1 MLLRGNA
8 SNGAFVPNDF
18 NRLLIY
24 RSAAHRL
31 QPIVTLEIV
40 PDSQPASKEAILD
53 EFRQT
58 GAYLSGHFLLTS
70 GLHSPEFFQ
79 SAKALQ
85 YPALAELFARQIH
98 ARLLAQFPDSAI
110 DAVCAPAM
118 GGLIIGHEVA
128 RAFGVRFIFTER
140 DPATREMSLR
150 RGFSVTP
157 GERVLIVEDVVTTG
171 GSMKEVSDLL
181 QAAGAQVLAGASIVD
196 RSGGNS
202 DIGIPRI
209 ALATVH
215 ATTYPPDACPLCAQG
230 LPAIKPGS
238 RPPAPKS

>member
-1 MLLRGNA
+1 M
-8 SNGAFVPNDF
+8 
-18 NRLLIY
+18 
-24 RSAAHRL
+24 
-31 QPIVTLEIV
+31 
-40 PDSQPASKEAILD
+40 PDSQPVSKEAILH

-58 GAYLSGHFLLTS
+58 GAYLNGHFLLTS

-85 YPALAELFARQIH
+85 HPAIAEFFAGQMH
-98 ARLLAQFPDSAI
+98 SVMLSHFPGLTV

-150 RGFSVTP
+150 RGFSVAP
-157 GERVLIVEDVVTTG
+157 GERLLIVEDVVTTG
-171 GSMKEVSDLL
+171 GSMKEVFDIL

-196 RSGGNS
+196 RSGGSS
-202 DIGIPRI
+202 DIGLPRI
-209 ALATVH
+209 ALATLS
-215 ATTYPPDACPLCAQG
+215 ATTYEPAACPLCAQG
-230 LPAIKPGS
+230 IPAVKPGS
-238 RPPAPKS
+238 RPNSPA